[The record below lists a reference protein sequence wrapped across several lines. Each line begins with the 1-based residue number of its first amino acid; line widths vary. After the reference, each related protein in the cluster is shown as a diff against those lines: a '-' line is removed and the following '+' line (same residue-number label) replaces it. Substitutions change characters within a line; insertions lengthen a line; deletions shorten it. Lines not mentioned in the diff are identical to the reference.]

1 MTKLS
6 MDNSYFTIDS
16 ILGQEKAKKMLRRA
30 VAGDRLSHAYLFRGP
45 AGVGKRTMA
54 RAFGNYLN
62 CETPAANQDACSNCR
77 SCHKLQSG
85 NHPDLLMIEPDGVS
99 IKIGQ
104 IRELKQALT
113 FPPFEASRRIVVIN
127 DVHTM
132 RREAANSLLKTL
144 EEPPPC
150 NLLIL
155 TGDAASEIL
164 PTITSRCQTIPFTG
178 LPSTLVRDKLIAAG
192 LEPGLAATLA
202 EISGGSLG
210 QARSMADLGILE
222 IRREIVNGLLAL
234 DPDGPATVDSIFQ
247 LAGQAA
253 ELGGQLPDLLELLR
267 LWFRDLV
274 LAAQGLPE
282 QTVNH
287 DLRDLQDKAVS
298 RWPLT
303 GILERLDLFDQARRQ
318 LDRNCNRAL
327 VCESLFFALL

>member
-1 MTKLS
+1 MQKS
-6 MDNSYFTIDS
+6 DNSFFTIDS
-16 ILGQEKAKKMLRRA
+16 VLGQEKAKKMLRRA
-30 VAGDRLSHAYLFRGP
+30 FVGNRLSHAYLSRGP

-54 RAFGNYLN
+54 QAFANYLN
-62 CETPAANQDACSNCR
+62 CESPTTNQDACTTCR
-77 SCHKLQSG
+77 ACHKLMSG

-104 IRELKQALT
+104 IRELKKALA
-113 FPPFEASRRIVVIN
+113 FPPFEASCRVVVIN
-127 DVHTM
+127 KVHTM

-144 EEPPPC
+144 EEPPAG

-178 LPSTLVRDKLIAAG
+178 LPPALVRDKLTAEG
-192 LEPGLAATLA
+192 LEPDSAATIA
-202 EISGGSLG
+202 EISAGSLG
-210 QARSMADLGILE
+210 QARIMADLEILK
-222 IRREIVNGLLAL
+222 IRRDIVTGLVAL
-234 DPDGPATVDSIFQ
+234 QPDGPTTVNNIFQ
-247 LAGQAA
+247 LAGQAS
-253 ELGGQLPDLLELLR
+253 ELSGQLPDLLELLK

-282 QTVNH
+282 QIVNH
-287 DLRDLQDKAVS
+287 DLQDLLDNAAN
-298 RWPLT
+298 RWTLT
-303 GILERLDLFDQARRQ
+303 DLLERLDLFDKARRQ

>member
-1 MTKLS
+1 LAAS
-6 MDNSYFTIDS
+6 NDFFTIDS
-16 ILGQEKAKKMLRRA
+16 VLGQDKAKKMLRRA
-30 VAGDRLSHAYLFRGP
+30 VAGERLSHAYLFRGP

-54 RAFGNYLN
+54 RAFSNYLN
-62 CETPAANQDACSNCR
+62 CDSPSADQDSCTTCR
-77 SCHKLQSG
+77 SCHKLMSG

-104 IRELKQALT
+104 IRELKHTLT
-113 FPPFEASRRIVVIN
+113 FPPFEANCRVVVIN

-144 EEPPPC
+144 EEPPPG
-150 NLLIL
+150 NQLIL
-155 TGDAASEIL
+155 TGDAASAIL

-178 LPSTLVRDKLIAAG
+178 LPPSLVKEKLISEGVESGA
-192 LEPGLAATLA
+192 AATLA

-210 QARSMADLGILE
+210 QARSMADLDILK
-222 IRREIVNGLLAL
+222 IRRDIVTGLLAL
-234 DPDGPATVDSIFQ
+234 QPEEATTVNNIFQ

-253 ELGGQLPDLLELLR
+253 DLSSQLPELIELLR

-274 LAAQGLPE
+274 LAAQGLPGRII
-282 QTVNH
+282 NH
-287 DLRDLQDKAVS
+287 DLHDLLDEAVK
-298 RWPLT
+298 RWTISGLQQ
-303 GILERLDLFDQARRQ
+303 RLDLFDKARKQ